1 MSEADIQTQI
11 IEWARA
17 HPEKIPCLFRVNC
30 GLFRTFSGN
39 IARGADKGTPDLIG
53 YLPTGRM
60 IALEVKSQKGRFSPE
75 QTAWRKK
82 ATEAGVLVLAPR
94 SLAALVAALE

>member
-1 MSEADIQTQI
+1 MSEADTQAQI
-11 IEWARA
+11 LNWAKE

-39 IARGADKGTPDLIG
+39 IARGADAGTPDLIG
-53 YLPTGRM
+53 FLPGGRM
-60 IALEVKSQKGRFSPE
+60 IALEVKSQKGRFSAE

-82 ATEAGVLVLAPR
+82 AIEAGVLVLAPR
-94 SLAALVAALE
+94 SLAALVSALQ